1 MLAVSKAKLI
11 AERERIKNLESEF
24 NLKILHAGRSTEC
37 PPVMLWLLTDRICV
51 HELTGDAVNFPK
63 PGDTVSV

>member
-24 NLKILHAGRSTEC
+24 NLKILHAGRST
-37 PPVMLWLLTDRICV
+37 
-51 HELTGDAVNFPK
+51 
-63 PGDTVSV
+63 